1 MAILKFETIKAK
13 NNLKP
18 ENTQGYS
25 VTYLSE
31 TNSLLLYGLLTTS
44 DVYLFSLSTFPLTQH
59 KSNGLLLK
67 PPAKNLLSVASTLT
81 TTTVLYL
88 SSIESLKALVIH
100 GG

>member
-44 DVYLFSLSTFPLTQH
+44 DVYLFSLSTFPLTQP
-59 KSNGLLLK
+59 KSNGLLSK

>member
-18 ENTQGYS
+18 ENSQGYS

-31 TNSLLLYGLLTTS
+31 TNSLLLFGILTTS
-44 DVYLFSLSTFPLTQH
+44 DVYLFSLSTFPLTQP
-59 KSNGLLLK
+59 KSNGPLLK
-67 PPAKNLLSVASTLT
+67 PTAKSQPFVGSTLI
-81 TTTVLYL
+81 TTTVIYL
-88 SSIESLKALVIH
+88 SSLESLKALVIH

>member
-18 ENTQGYS
+18 ENSQGYS

-31 TNSLLLYGLLTTS
+31 TNSLLLFGILTTS
-44 DVYLFSLSTFPLTQH
+44 DVYLFSLSTFQFTQP
-59 KSNGLLLK
+59 KSNGPLLK
-67 PPAKNLLSVASTLT
+67 PTAKSQLFVGSTLIT
-81 TTTVLYL
+81 TIVIYL
-88 SSIESLKALVIH
+88 SSLESLKALVIH

>member
-44 DVYLFSLSTFPLTQH
+44 DVYLFSLSTFPLT
-59 KSNGLLLK
+59 
-67 PPAKNLLSVASTLT
+67 
-81 TTTVLYL
+81 
-88 SSIESLKALVIH
+88 
-100 GG
+100 